1 MKKIFILFF
10 IASSLVTCKKAEKT
24 FIKVNDNPLI
34 EYYKIGDN
42 IEIFSSDFKMGSEE
56 ELNEKAIK
64 LIINGNYED
73 GEIKLLKA
81 LSINPNSSIV
91 LNNLGNL
98 KRQLKEFPKAI
109 EYFNKAIILSD
120 STYYP
125 SIINLGKI
133 YGHLGE
139 DVKAEKLYNHIIE
152 KSNIEFLIGLSHYG
166 LAKMYLDYGWFE
178 KANLSISKSE
188 YFLSSYNDFDSEIAS
203 LKLKIKTYK

>member
-1 MKKIFILFF
+1 MIFNLKQITFANLILNIYYHKITHNLKKIFILFF

-98 KRQLKEFPKAI
+98 KR
-109 EYFNKAIILSD
+109 
-120 STYYP
+120 
-125 SIINLGKI
+125 
-133 YGHLGE
+133 
-139 DVKAEKLYNHIIE
+139 
-152 KSNIEFLIGLSHYG
+152 
-166 LAKMYLDYGWFE
+166 
-178 KANLSISKSE
+178 
-188 YFLSSYNDFDSEIAS
+188 
-203 LKLKIKTYK
+203 